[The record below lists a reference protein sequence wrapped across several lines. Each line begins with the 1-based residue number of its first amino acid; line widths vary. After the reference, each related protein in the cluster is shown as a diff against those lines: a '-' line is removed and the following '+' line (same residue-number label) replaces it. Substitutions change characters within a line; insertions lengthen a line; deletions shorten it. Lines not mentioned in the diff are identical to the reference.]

1 MKIIAIAAVIAGL
14 LAFNSAA
21 AYVEPT
27 PEQIKDVVQN
37 PGRITQ
43 LINGATP
50 EDAVHVLLEVVQGV
64 IRQSLPDEETK
75 TRIAFAAAALFR
87 AMPDQAV
94 ELSKLIA
101 RKLPID
107 VLPTIVAA
115 AAVVMGNQAPAVTE
129 AFVSGLP
136 REDAQMIRNAGS
148 HPETVLPP
156 SVVLALGVPVSH
168 AATAMGRQP
177 TAMPVAPPLIEK
189 AGSPSTPQAVLAAPV
204 YYQAPA
210 PSSPTSPPPPVATNY
225 AGL

>member
-94 ELSKLIA
+94 ELAKLIA

-177 TAMPVAPPLIEK
+177 TAMPVAPPLTG
-189 AGSPSTPQAVLAAPV
+189 APGGATPQPPQPAPV
-204 YYQAPA
+204 PPIPPPPPQP
-210 PSSPTSPPPPVATNY
+210 PPPPVATNY